1 MALDLIFPYVPP
13 SLDVMRPG
21 DREMKCSRQCERRG
35 MTSETIKDN
44 QAALRT
50 EEGPDAHGQAAL
62 LLVESLIHA
71 LIAGA
76 VITVQ
81 EAVEVVETAADV
93 KQEIAESLG
102 DSPDRLGQSLTL
114 LQTISDSLKQDVPL
128 G

>member
-1 MALDLIFPYVPP
+1 
-13 SLDVMRPG
+13 
-21 DREMKCSRQCERRG
+21 

-71 LIAGA
+71 LIAGS